1 MSVLHATMENFE
13 QEILK
18 ADKPVL
24 IDFWATWCGPC
35 MMMGPIVEEYAAAH
49 PEYVVA
55 KVDVD
60 EQGELAAAFGIQ
72 SIPTLVVI
80 KGGKAT
86 AMAVGV
92 QTPAQ
97 LDALMEKN

>member
-1 MSVLHATMENFE
+1 MSVLHVTKENFE
-13 QEILK
+13 QEILQ

-35 MMMGPIVEEYAAAH
+35 MMMGPIVEEYAETH

-92 QTPAQ
+92 QTPQQ
-97 LDALMEKN
+97 LDALMAKN

>member
-1 MSVLHATMENFE
+1 MSVLHITAENFE
-13 QEILK
+13 QEILQ

-35 MMMGPIVEEYAAAH
+35 QMMGPIVEEYATAH

-92 QTPAQ
+92 QSPQQ
-97 LDALMEKN
+97 LDALMEQN

>member
-1 MSVLHATMENFE
+1 MSVLHVTKENFE
-13 QEILK
+13 QEILQ
-18 ADKPVL
+18 AEKPVL

-35 MMMGPIVEEYAAAH
+35 MMMGPIVEDYAVAH

-60 EQGELAAAFGIQ
+60 QQGELAAAFGIQ

>member
-18 ADKPVL
+18 AEKPVL

-35 MMMGPIVEEYAAAH
+35 MMMGPIVEEYAATH

-92 QTPAQ
+92 QTPEQ
-97 LDALMEKN
+97 LDALMAKN